1 MLWYTEPATQLNIF
15 LLYKHVFFHLVKI
28 HALFAYLYNRLCE
41 LRGSIGLVFFVR
53 GACAAPRIFCKNC
66 VWRNC
71 FERTVLVDSGRR
83 TACCFMV
90 SFRGISAVSGQG
102 NRYQNGNWKILK
114 CVWTPVLAEKTET
127 PAVEADS
134 DCAFIRPAVEIR
146 IEYIK
151 KWLLCYRRVNLS
163 VFALSKSESV
173 FCLFRNAV
181 TALRCCLIF

>member
-1 MLWYTEPATQLNIF
+1 MGRKRRKTFNFLPKKEKIWKNRCNFCDAMIYWACHAIEYFSVIQACVFPLGKNTCSFRILVWQIMWIAWQHRACIF
-15 LLYKHVFFHLVKI
+15 R
-28 HALFAYLYNRLCE
+28 AR
-41 LRGSIGLVFFVR
+41 RVR
-53 GACAAPRIFCKNC
+53 CAAHFCKNC

-114 CVWTPVLAEKTET
+114 CVWTPVLAEKAET

-134 DCAFIRPAVEIR
+134 DCAFICPAVEIR
-146 IEYIK
+146 IEY
-151 KWLLCYRRVNLS
+151 RNV
-163 VFALSKSESV
+163 VFYAIDAL
-173 FCLFRNAV
+173 
-181 TALRCCLIF
+181 I